1 MNNNNNNKKNY
12 NCTVVIPAFFS
23 GNIISQNIESL
34 PTNIDILIIDN
45 TYDNRLLKHI
55 KNYSN
60 IKYFNIGDVGL
71 AKTYNFALS
80 KIETKYF
87 LITQPDVILRK
98 NCLEYLLLSMLKYPE
113 AGMIAP
119 IVFDNNE
126 YSHNDYYDL
135 KYDKDK
141 KKFNY
146 KKNKINIIP
155 SGDICVDAVNATT
168 ILIKTEA
175 IKKIGGWDENI
186 YVYLEDIDISLRM
199 TLNNYSIIKIKNAAV
214 DHKGWSSHFVEINNT
229 MNISRVWHFT
239 WSSLYFQKKFSKHYK
254 YMFSIVK
261 IILFSMFK
269 IIFYSLFYNK
279 KKIILNNIKVMACVA
294 HIFNRGSYYRINHN
308 I

>member
-1 MNNNNNNKKNY
+1 MCSRN
-12 NCTVVIPAFFS
+12 TLSTSS
-23 GNIISQNIESL
+23 G
-34 PTNIDILIIDN
+34 
-45 TYDNRLLKHI
+45 
-55 KNYSN
+55 
-60 IKYFNIGDVGL
+60 V
-71 AKTYNFALS
+71 FA
-80 KIETKYF
+80 
-87 LITQPDVILRK
+87 
-98 NCLEYLLLSMLKYPE
+98 
-113 AGMIAP
+113 
-119 IVFDNNE
+119 
-126 YSHNDYYDL
+126 
-135 KYDKDK
+135 
-141 KKFNY
+141 
-146 KKNKINIIP
+146 
-155 SGDICVDAVNATT
+155 AVNATT

-279 KKIILNNIKVMACVA
+279 KKKL
-294 HIFNRGSYYRINHN
+294 F
-308 I
+308 